1 MLQEFNQ
8 KQKTKVTLHS
18 PKREQAEL
26 SWWRTWNSSWWA
38 SVYF

>member
-8 KQKTKVTLHS
+8 KQKTKVTLPQS
-18 PKREQAEL
+18 KGKQAEL
-26 SWWRTWNSSWWA
+26 SWWRTWNRSWWA